1 MDVPYSSLE
10 SQAVLKWSGGSPQ
23 RTVAVYNC
31 PKPPSTRISLTL
43 SAITRSRE
51 VWLMTTGDAK
61 ASAVATLMEE
71 GVTPQL
77 LPAAGALGSHAT
89 RVFLDAA
96 AASLLSNCADLRAS
110 AR

>member
-1 MDVPYSSLE
+1 VLE
-10 SQAVLKWSGGSPQ
+10 KQ
-23 RTVAVYNC
+23 REVVAVYNC

-61 ASAVATLMEE
+61 ASAVAMLMEQ
-71 GVTPQL
+71 GLTPQQ

-96 AASLLSNCADLRAS
+96 AASLLSSCEDLAAS